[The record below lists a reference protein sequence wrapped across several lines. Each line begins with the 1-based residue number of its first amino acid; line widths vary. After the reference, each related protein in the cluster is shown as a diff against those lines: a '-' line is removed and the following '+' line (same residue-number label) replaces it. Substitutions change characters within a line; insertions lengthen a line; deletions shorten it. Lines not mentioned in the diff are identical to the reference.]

1 MFPFT
6 KQLLYE
12 EILFICLKSWRNYA
26 IKQVNDWN
34 LMVKFSSALALTSI
48 TIFCTLVVS
57 GNGGG
62 LFRSS
67 IFGIGESSME
77 GSDIV
82 RDGIESEKNA
92 IYCED

>member
-1 MFPFT
+1 M
-6 KQLLYE
+6 
-12 EILFICLKSWRNYA
+12 
-26 IKQVNDWN
+26 KQVNDCD
-34 LMVKFSSALALTSI
+34 LMVKSSSALALTSI

-82 RDGIESEKNA
+82 RDGIESEN
-92 IYCED
+92 IMQFITYEN